1 MAQSGKSQQTPK
13 VRLAALLEAFRG
25 LTASLEP
32 DEVMEGICRGVD
44 DAFGLTSVDIYEYR
58 PESEQLVSVWS
69 HVRDDPAAAEAFVG
83 TAYRLDEHVP
93 RAPIS
98 CPSKSPGAGQAWPRR
113 VPHRRR
119 TVRRRR
125 PRAAGRDAAVG

>member
-13 VRLAALLEAFRG
+13 VRLAALLEAFHG

-58 PESEQLVSVWS
+58 PESEELVSVWS
-69 HVRDDPAAAEAFVG
+69 HVRDDPAAAEAAI
-83 TAYRLDEHVP
+83 TP
-93 RAPIS
+93 RTKAILP
-98 CPSKSPGAGQAWPRR
+98 PGAGQAWPRR